1 MALAAVTIISKER
14 QPNIQFRSTGV
25 ATVGGPFQLVGTEG
39 QTVTE
44 KDLLGKPSA
53 VFFGFTYC
61 PDVCPTTLFELTTL
75 AKQLGPDADKL
86 NFVFVS
92 VDSERD
98 GPEEMKQYLEAF
110 DDRII
115 GLTGTAEQID
125 HAFEVEAPDPSTG
138 WINTDQRS
146 WRNGESIIGRLL
158 QMAKDNAGPST
169 GVWIVLAMVA
179 GMLAGLGGI
188 LVSGGFSDER
198 QKSVAEAAVSD
209 SCSVSPDQLTAI
221 RSASKGA
228 VAAMLTTEKPRS
240 MRGMTFSGPDGSP
253 VSVGDFEGKTLLINL
268 WATWC
273 APCREEMPALD
284 ALQNEVGGEKFEV
297 IAVNLDTGGNDKP
310 LAFLKE
316 IGIDNLRYYSEQT
329 LSLFNG
335 LKKQGLALGLPV
347 TLLVNGEGCLL
358 AHMNGPA
365 EWASEDAVSF
375 IRTAMGAANEET

>member
-1 MALAAVTIISKER
+1 
-14 QPNIQFRSTGV
+14 
-25 ATVGGPFQLVGTEG
+25 
-39 QTVTE
+39 
-44 KDLLGKPSA
+44 
-53 VFFGFTYC
+53 
-61 PDVCPTTLFELTTL
+61 
-75 AKQLGPDADKL
+75 
-86 NFVFVS
+86 
-92 VDSERD
+92 
-98 GPEEMKQYLEAF
+98 
-110 DDRII
+110 
-115 GLTGTAEQID
+115 
-125 HAFEVEAPDPSTG
+125 
-138 WINTDQRS
+138 
-146 WRNGESIIGRLL
+146 
-158 QMAKDNAGPST
+158 MAKDNAGPST

-188 LVSGGFSDER
+188 FVSGGFSDER
-198 QKSVAEAAVSD
+198 QKSVSEAAVSD
-209 SCSVSPDQLTAI
+209 SCSVSPEQLTAI

-240 MRGMTFSGPDGSP
+240 MRGMTFNGPEGSP

-347 TLLVNGEGCLL
+347 TLLVNGDGCLL